1 MSFYYYFLFIS
12 WPVERFIIVMVVGKQ
27 VVSFAVYF
35 GSPGL
40 PAAQQTNHKLL
51 HAGPGIGLWIMNR
64 LNCVHSFFF
73 RMK

>member
-1 MSFYYYFLFIS
+1 
-12 WPVERFIIVMVVGKQ
+12 MVVGKQ
-27 VVSFAVYF
+27 VVPFAVYF

-51 HAGPGIGLWIMNR
+51 HAGPVPRPGIGLWIMNR